1 MLMAVSLPS
10 GTDLGERGRAAM
22 LVDAT
27 LDGAIE
33 SIADQSAAAEAQGYD
48 GVWVAEV
55 ARDPF
60 LPLVTAAANTQRV
73 TLGTSIAVAFA
84 RNPMTLAVVANDLHR
99 ASQGRFVLGLGS
111 QIEPHIT
118 KRFSM
123 PWSHPADRM
132 REMVDALRA
141 IWRCWNEGAPLAFEG
156 TYYRHTLMTPFFNP
170 GANPYGEPPVYLAAV
185 GPRMTAV
192 AGAVADGLFVH
203 PFTTQRYLDEVTL
216 PALDKA
222 LAAAGRQR
230 SDITICLPAFVV
242 AGEDDERLEAAAAR
256 TRQQIAFYASTPAY
270 RRVLDLHG
278 WGDLQPR
285 LNALSKQGQWTQ
297 MAEAIDDEV
306 LHTFAAVGTT
316 EQAAAELRRRYD
328 GIVDRLS
335 FATQDGSAVPEGLRA
350 AVRAEA

>member
-1 MLMAVSLPS
+1 
-10 GTDLGERGRAAM
+10 M

-33 SIADQSAAAEAQGYD
+33 TIGDQSEAAEAEGYD

-60 LPLVTAAANTQRV
+60 LPLVTAAARTQRV

-84 RNPMTLAVVANDLHR
+84 RNPMTLAVVANDLQR

-132 REMVDALRA
+132 RELIDAVRA
-141 IWRCWNEGAPLAFEG
+141 IWACWNDGVALAFEG
-156 TYYRHTLMTPFFNP
+156 DYYRHTLMTPFFNP
-170 GANPYGEPPVYLAAV
+170 GANPHGAPPIYLAAV

-192 AGAVADGLFVH
+192 AGVVADGLFVH
-203 PFTTQRYLDEVTL
+203 PFTTRRYLDEVTL
-216 PALDKA
+216 PALDAA
-222 LAAAGRQR
+222 LDKAGRQR

-242 AGEDDERLEAAAAR
+242 AGEDAEQLAVAAAR
-256 TRQQIAFYASTPAY
+256 ARRQIAFYASTPAY
-270 RRVLDLHG
+270 RRVLELHG

-285 LNALSKQGQWTQ
+285 LNALSKQGQWEE
-297 MAEAIDDEV
+297 MAGAIDDEV
-306 LHTFAAVGTT
+306 LGAFAAVGSTG
-316 EQAAAELRRRYD
+316 EVAAELHRRFD

-335 FATQDGSAVPEGLRA
+335 FATQDGSDVPAGLRA
-350 AVRAEA
+350 AVRAGT

>member
-1 MLMAVSLPS
+1 
-10 GTDLGERGRAAM
+10 M

-27 LDGAIE
+27 LDAAIE
-33 SIADQSAAAEAQGYD
+33 TIGDHSEAAEAEGYD

-60 LPLVTAAANTQRV
+60 LPLVTAADRTQRV

-84 RNPMTLAVVANDLHR
+84 RNPMTLATVANDLHR

-132 REMVDALRA
+132 RELVEALRA
-141 IWRCWNEGAPLAFEG
+141 IWSCWNEGTPLAFEG
-156 TYYRHTLMTPFFNP
+156 TFYRHTLMTPFFNP
-170 GANPYGEPPVYLAAV
+170 GENPHGPPPVYLAAV

-203 PFTTQRYLDEVTL
+203 PFTTPKYLDEVTM
-216 PALDKA
+216 PALTSA
-222 LAAAGRQR
+222 LDEAGRQR
-230 SDITICLPAFVV
+230 SDLTICLPAFVV
-242 AGEDDERLEAAAAR
+242 AGEDDEQLAAAAAR

-270 RRVLDLHG
+270 RRVLELHG

-285 LNALSKQGQWTQ
+285 LNAMSKQGQWVE

-306 LHTFAAVGTT
+306 LHTFAAVGSP
-316 EQAAAELRRRYD
+316 AAAGAELRRRFD

-335 FATQDGSAVPEGLRA
+335 FATQDGSGVPSGLRE
-350 AVRAEA
+350 AVRD